1 MPLFSR
7 HSGFAAA
14 FIFLSACGVAVE
26 QAPQTTAPRIVTDK
40 TITDI
45 ASAPEIPT
53 STESA
58 ISPAQTG
65 NSADNSAPD
74 IAQAEGQTIDDIIA
88 SLEAPDDDPSSV
100 GDLFAGQ
107 GTDPDSAVSG
117 AAENADAAKLD
128 GANAN
133 AADADGAIGEKDSGR
148 SGTETILAL
157 LAPAIADAARRTAP
171 ETAEQ
176 PEAENTSRADAAG
189 DTSGDTAGDTAE
201 NVIWNIETAQK
212 KRVTPPE
219 AVAPTGPDASLVSD
233 ALEAAFAMIANRNPP
248 MVSEKFRL
256 PSKLPAVTRVGLL
269 IPKTGPNSRLGTE
282 LLRGA
287 ELALFA
293 MRDPSIELLSFDTA
307 GGPAAAMSARQ
318 AMAAEVDIVV
328 GPLFSQSVIAAR
340 RIIGQRGVP
349 ILALSNNLQIA
360 DQASWLLGYLPE
372 QQIELLLGH
381 ALTVGHRKIAILVE
395 DSPFGQRLAAHTV
408 QRLQQRGL
416 TPEVMQTLSQA
427 QLAADDQLKTAIRE
441 FTGYVPLE
449 EDEEAPAFVDLPPP
463 RFDAVVFAGGA
474 EFALRT
480 APVLAY
486 YDADSERVLYLGN
499 AQWNQRRLLM
509 EPSLYG
515 ALFASRPTGQD
526 DRFNTLWA
534 DIWESRP
541 GTLARLSF
549 DAMAMISVV
558 ARNKPPQWRAA
569 LVSDSGFNGFSG
581 AYRLYPDGSNRRA
594 FEVRQIGSGVSTL
607 FQSAPDK
614 L

>member
-1 MPLFSR
+1 MPSFSR

-14 FIFLSACGVAVE
+14 LMFLSACGVAVE
-26 QAPQTTAPRIVTDK
+26 KAPQTASPRTVTDK
-40 TITDI
+40 TITDT

-53 STESA
+53 STETEISA
-58 ISPAQTG
+58 AQAG

-88 SLEAPDDDPSSV
+88 SLEAPDDDTSPV

-107 GTDPDSAVSG
+107 GTDPDKAVSG
-117 AAENADAAKLD
+117 DAENTD
-128 GANAN
+128 
-133 AADADGAIGEKDSGR
+133 AADADAADADMSVGEKDSGL

-176 PEAENTSRADAAG
+176 PEADNTSRAAA
-189 DTSGDTAGDTAE
+189 AGDTAE
-201 NVIWNIETAQK
+201 DVIWNIETAQR

-219 AVAPTGPDASLVSD
+219 PVAPTGPDASLASD

-248 MVSEKFRL
+248 MISEEFRL
-256 PSKLPAVTRVGLL
+256 PTKLSAVTRVGLL

-307 GGPAAAMSARQ
+307 GGPAAAMAARQ
-318 AMAAEVDIVV
+318 AMAADVDIVV

-340 RIIGQRGVP
+340 SIIGQRGVP
-349 ILALSNNLQIA
+349 MLALSNNLQIA
-360 DQASWLLGYLPE
+360 DQASWLLGYMPE

-381 ALTVGHRKIAILVE
+381 ALTVGHSKIAILVE
-395 DSPFGQRLAAHTV
+395 ESPFGQRLAAHTV
-408 QRLQQRGL
+408 QRLQQLGL

-449 EDEEAPAFVDLPPP
+449 EDEEAPAFADLPPP

-558 ARNKPPQWRAA
+558 ARNKPPRWRAA

-594 FEVRQIGSGVSTL
+594 FELRQIGSGVSTL
-607 FQSAPDK
+607 FRSAPDK

>member
-1 MPLFSR
+1 MPSFSR

-14 FIFLSACGVAVE
+14 LMFLSACGVAVE
-26 QAPQTTAPRIVTDK
+26 KAPQTASPRTVTDK
-40 TITDI
+40 TITET

-53 STESA
+53 STETEISA
-58 ISPAQTG
+58 AQAG

-88 SLEAPDDDPSSV
+88 SLEAPDDDTSPV
-100 GDLFAGQ
+100 GDLFASQ
-107 GTDPDSAVSG
+107 GTDPDKAVSG
-117 AAENADAAKLD
+117 DAENTD
-128 GANAN
+128 
-133 AADADGAIGEKDSGR
+133 AADADMSVGEKDSGL

-176 PEAENTSRADAAG
+176 PEADNTSRAAAAGDTAG
-189 DTSGDTAGDTAE
+189 DTSGDTAED
-201 NVIWNIETAQK
+201 VIWNIETAQK

-219 AVAPTGPDASLVSD
+219 AVAPTGPDASLASD

-248 MVSEKFRL
+248 MISEEFRL
-256 PSKLPAVTRVGLL
+256 PTKLSAVTRVGLL

-307 GGPAAAMSARQ
+307 GGPAAAMAARQ
-318 AMAAEVDIVV
+318 AMAADVDIVV

-340 RIIGQRGVP
+340 SIIGQRGVP
-349 ILALSNNLQIA
+349 MLALSNNLQIA
-360 DQASWLLGYLPE
+360 DQASWLLGYMPE

-381 ALTVGHRKIAILVE
+381 ALTVGHSKIAILVE
-395 DSPFGQRLAAHTV
+395 ESPFGQRLAAHTV
-408 QRLQQRGL
+408 QRLQQLGL
-416 TPEVMQTLSQA
+416 TPEVMQTLTQA

-449 EDEEAPAFVDLPPP
+449 EDEEAPAFADLPPP

-558 ARNKPPQWRAA
+558 ARNKPPRWRAA

-594 FEVRQIGSGVSTL
+594 FELRQIGSGVSTL
-607 FQSAPDK
+607 FRSAPDK

>member
-1 MPLFSR
+1 MPSFSR

-14 FIFLSACGVAVE
+14 LMFLSACGVAVE
-26 QAPQTTAPRIVTDK
+26 KAPQTVSPRTVTDK
-40 TITDI
+40 TITET

-53 STESA
+53 STETEISA
-58 ISPAQTG
+58 AQAG

-88 SLEAPDDDPSSV
+88 SLEAPDDDTSPV

-107 GTDPDSAVSG
+107 GTDPDKAVSG
-117 AAENADAAKLD
+117 DAENTD
-128 GANAN
+128 
-133 AADADGAIGEKDSGR
+133 AADADAADADMSVGEKDSGL

-176 PEAENTSRADAAG
+176 PEAVNTSRAAAA
-189 DTSGDTAGDTAE
+189 GDTAGDTAE
-201 NVIWNIETAQK
+201 DVIWNIETAQK

-219 AVAPTGPDASLVSD
+219 AVAPTGPDASLASD

-248 MVSEKFRL
+248 MISEEFRL
-256 PSKLPAVTRVGLL
+256 PTKLSAVTRVGLL

-307 GGPAAAMSARQ
+307 GGPAAAMAARQ
-318 AMAAEVDIVV
+318 AMAADVDIVV

-340 RIIGQRGVP
+340 SIIGQRGVP
-349 ILALSNNLQIA
+349 MLALSNNLQIA
-360 DQASWLLGYLPE
+360 DQASWLLGYMPE

-381 ALTVGHRKIAILVE
+381 ALTVGHSKIAILVE
-395 DSPFGQRLAAHTV
+395 ESPFGQRLAAHTV
-408 QRLQQRGL
+408 QRLQQLGL
-416 TPEVMQTLSQA
+416 TPEVMQTLTQA

-449 EDEEAPAFVDLPPP
+449 EDEEAPAFADLPPP

-558 ARNKPPQWRAA
+558 ARNKPPRWRAA

-594 FEVRQIGSGVSTL
+594 FELRQIGSGVSTL
-607 FQSAPDK
+607 FRSAPDK

>member
-1 MPLFSR
+1 MPSFSR

-14 FIFLSACGVAVE
+14 LMFLSACGVAVE
-26 QAPQTTAPRIVTDK
+26 KAPQTASPRTVTDK
-40 TITDI
+40 TITET

-53 STESA
+53 STETEISA
-58 ISPAQTG
+58 AQAG
-65 NSADNSAPD
+65 NSVDNSAPD

-88 SLEAPDDDPSSV
+88 SLEAPDDDTSPV

-107 GTDPDSAVSG
+107 GTDPDKAVSG
-117 AAENADAAKLD
+117 
-128 GANAN
+128 
-133 AADADGAIGEKDSGR
+133 DADMSVGEKDSGL

-176 PEAENTSRADAAG
+176 PEADNTSRAAAAGDTAG
-189 DTSGDTAGDTAE
+189 DTSGDTAED
-201 NVIWNIETAQK
+201 VIWNIETAQK

-219 AVAPTGPDASLVSD
+219 AVVPTGPDASLASD

-248 MVSEKFRL
+248 MISEEFRL
-256 PSKLPAVTRVGLL
+256 PTKLSAVTRVGLL

-307 GGPAAAMSARQ
+307 GGPAAAMAARQ
-318 AMAAEVDIVV
+318 AMAADVDIVV

-340 RIIGQRGVP
+340 SIIGQRGVP
-349 ILALSNNLQIA
+349 MLALSNNLQIA
-360 DQASWLLGYLPE
+360 DQASWLLGYMPE

-381 ALTVGHRKIAILVE
+381 ALTVGHSKIAILVE
-395 DSPFGQRLAAHTV
+395 ESPFGQRLAAHTV
-408 QRLQQRGL
+408 QRLQQLGL
-416 TPEVMQTLSQA
+416 TPEVMQTLTQA

-449 EDEEAPAFVDLPPP
+449 EDEEAPAFADLPPP

-558 ARNKPPQWRAA
+558 ARNKPPRWRAA

-594 FEVRQIGSGVSTL
+594 FELRQIGSGVSTL
-607 FQSAPDK
+607 FRSAPDK

>member
-1 MPLFSR
+1 MPSFSR

-14 FIFLSACGVAVE
+14 LMFLSACGVAVE
-26 QAPQTTAPRIVTDK
+26 KAPQTASPRTVTDK
-40 TITDI
+40 TITET

-53 STESA
+53 STETEISA
-58 ISPAQTG
+58 AQAG

-88 SLEAPDDDPSSV
+88 SLEAPDDDTSPV

-107 GTDPDSAVSG
+107 GTDPDKAVSG
-117 AAENADAAKLD
+117 DAENTD
-128 GANAN
+128 
-133 AADADGAIGEKDSGR
+133 AADADMLVGEKDSGL

-176 PEAENTSRADAAG
+176 PEADNTSRAAAAG
-189 DTSGDTAGDTAE
+189 DTSGDTAED
-201 NVIWNIETAQK
+201 VIWNIETAQK

-219 AVAPTGPDASLVSD
+219 AVAPTGPDASLASD

-248 MVSEKFRL
+248 MISEEFRL
-256 PSKLPAVTRVGLL
+256 PTKLSAVTRVGLL

-307 GGPAAAMSARQ
+307 GGPAAAMAARQ
-318 AMAAEVDIVV
+318 AMAADVDIVV

-340 RIIGQRGVP
+340 SIIGQRGVP
-349 ILALSNNLQIA
+349 MLALSNNLQIA
-360 DQASWLLGYLPE
+360 DQASWLLGYMPE

-381 ALTVGHRKIAILVE
+381 ALTVGHSKIAILVE
-395 DSPFGQRLAAHTV
+395 ESPFGQRLAAHTV
-408 QRLQQRGL
+408 QRLQQLGL
-416 TPEVMQTLSQA
+416 TPEVMQTLTQA

-449 EDEEAPAFVDLPPP
+449 EDEEAPAFADLPPP

-558 ARNKPPQWRAA
+558 ARNKPPRWRAA

-594 FEVRQIGSGVSTL
+594 FELRQIGSGVSTL
-607 FQSAPDK
+607 FRSAPDK

>member
-1 MPLFSR
+1 MPSFSR

-14 FIFLSACGVAVE
+14 LMFLSACGVAVE
-26 QAPQTTAPRIVTDK
+26 KAPQTASPRTVTDK
-40 TITDI
+40 TITET

-53 STESA
+53 STETEISA
-58 ISPAQTG
+58 AQAG

-88 SLEAPDDDPSSV
+88 SLEAPDDDTSPV

-107 GTDPDSAVSG
+107 GTDPDKAVSG
-117 AAENADAAKLD
+117 DAENTD
-128 GANAN
+128 
-133 AADADGAIGEKDSGR
+133 AADADMSVGEKDSGL

-176 PEAENTSRADAAG
+176 PEAANTSRAAAAG
-189 DTSGDTAGDTAE
+189 DTSGDTAED
-201 NVIWNIETAQK
+201 VIWNIETAQK

-219 AVAPTGPDASLVSD
+219 AVAPTGPDASLASD

-248 MVSEKFRL
+248 MISEEFRL
-256 PSKLPAVTRVGLL
+256 PTKLSAVTRVGLL

-307 GGPAAAMSARQ
+307 GGPAAAMAARQ
-318 AMAAEVDIVV
+318 AMAADVDIVV

-340 RIIGQRGVP
+340 SIIGQRGVP
-349 ILALSNNLQIA
+349 MLALSNNLQIA
-360 DQASWLLGYLPE
+360 DQASWLLGYMPE

-381 ALTVGHRKIAILVE
+381 ALTVGHSKIAILVE
-395 DSPFGQRLAAHTV
+395 ESPFGQRLAAHTV
-408 QRLQQRGL
+408 QRLQQLGL
-416 TPEVMQTLSQA
+416 TPEVMQTLTQA

-449 EDEEAPAFVDLPPP
+449 EDEEAPAFADLPPP

-558 ARNKPPQWRAA
+558 ARNKPPRWRAA

-594 FEVRQIGSGVSTL
+594 FELRQIGSGVSTL
-607 FQSAPDK
+607 FRSAPDK

>member
-1 MPLFSR
+1 MPSFSR

-14 FIFLSACGVAVE
+14 LMFLSACGVAVE
-26 QAPQTTAPRIVTDK
+26 KAPQTASPRTVTDK
-40 TITDI
+40 TITET

-53 STESA
+53 STETEISA
-58 ISPAQTG
+58 AQAG

-88 SLEAPDDDPSSV
+88 SLEAPDDDTSPV

-107 GTDPDSAVSG
+107 GTDPDKAVSG
-117 AAENADAAKLD
+117 DAENTD
-128 GANAN
+128 
-133 AADADGAIGEKDSGR
+133 AADADMSVGEKDSGL

-176 PEAENTSRADAAG
+176 AEADNTSRAAAAGDTAG
-189 DTSGDTAGDTAE
+189 DTSGDTAED
-201 NVIWNIETAQK
+201 VIWNIETAQK

-219 AVAPTGPDASLVSD
+219 AVAPTGPDASLASD

-248 MVSEKFRL
+248 MISEEFRL
-256 PSKLPAVTRVGLL
+256 PTKLSAVTRVGLL

-307 GGPAAAMSARQ
+307 GGPAAAMAARQ
-318 AMAAEVDIVV
+318 AMAADVDIVV

-340 RIIGQRGVP
+340 SIIGQRGVP
-349 ILALSNNLQIA
+349 MLALSNNLQIA
-360 DQASWLLGYLPE
+360 DQASWLLGYMPE

-381 ALTVGHRKIAILVE
+381 ALTVGHSKIAILVE
-395 DSPFGQRLAAHTV
+395 ESPFGQRLAAHTV
-408 QRLQQRGL
+408 QRLQQLGL
-416 TPEVMQTLSQA
+416 TPEVMQTLTQA

-449 EDEEAPAFVDLPPP
+449 EDEEAPAFADLPPP

-558 ARNKPPQWRAA
+558 ARNKPPRWRAA

-594 FEVRQIGSGVSTL
+594 FELRQIGSGVSTL
-607 FQSAPDK
+607 FRSAPDK

>member
-1 MPLFSR
+1 MPSFSR

-14 FIFLSACGVAVE
+14 LMFLSACGVAVE
-26 QAPQTTAPRIVTDK
+26 KAPQTASPRTVTDK
-40 TITDI
+40 TITET

-53 STESA
+53 STETEISA
-58 ISPAQTG
+58 AQAG

-88 SLEAPDDDPSSV
+88 SLEAPDDDTSPV

-107 GTDPDSAVSG
+107 GTDPDKAVSG
-117 AAENADAAKLD
+117 DAENTD
-128 GANAN
+128 
-133 AADADGAIGEKDSGR
+133 AADANMSVGEKDSGL

-176 PEAENTSRADAAG
+176 PEADNTSRAAAAG
-189 DTSGDTAGDTAE
+189 DTAGETSGDTAED
-201 NVIWNIETAQK
+201 VIWNIETAQK

-219 AVAPTGPDASLVSD
+219 AVAPTGPDASLASD

-248 MVSEKFRL
+248 MISEEFRL
-256 PSKLPAVTRVGLL
+256 PTKLSAVTRVGLL

-307 GGPAAAMSARQ
+307 GGPAAAMAARQ
-318 AMAAEVDIVV
+318 AMAADVDIVV

-340 RIIGQRGVP
+340 SIIGQRGVP
-349 ILALSNNLQIA
+349 MLALSNNLQIA
-360 DQASWLLGYLPE
+360 DQASWLLGYMPE

-381 ALTVGHRKIAILVE
+381 ALTVGHSKIAILVE
-395 DSPFGQRLAAHTV
+395 ESPFGQRLAAHTV
-408 QRLQQRGL
+408 QRLQQLGL
-416 TPEVMQTLSQA
+416 TPEVMQTLTQA

-449 EDEEAPAFVDLPPP
+449 EDEEAPAFADLPPP

-558 ARNKPPQWRAA
+558 ARNKPPRWRAA

-594 FEVRQIGSGVSTL
+594 FELRQIGSGVSTL
-607 FQSAPDK
+607 FRSAPDK

>member
-1 MPLFSR
+1 MPSFSR

-14 FIFLSACGVAVE
+14 LMFLSACGVAVE
-26 QAPQTTAPRIVTDK
+26 KAPQTASPRTVTDK
-40 TITDI
+40 TITET

-53 STESA
+53 STETEISA
-58 ISPAQTG
+58 AQAG

-88 SLEAPDDDPSSV
+88 SLEAPDDDTSPV

-107 GTDPDSAVSG
+107 GTDPDKAVSG
-117 AAENADAAKLD
+117 DAENTD
-128 GANAN
+128 
-133 AADADGAIGEKDSGR
+133 AADADMSVGEKDSGL

-176 PEAENTSRADAAG
+176 PEADNTSRAAAAG
-189 DTSGDTAGDTAE
+189 DTSGDTAED
-201 NVIWNIETAQK
+201 VIWNIETAQK

-219 AVAPTGPDASLVSD
+219 AVAPTGPDASLASD

-248 MVSEKFRL
+248 MISEEFRL
-256 PSKLPAVTRVGLL
+256 PTKLSAVTRVGLL

-307 GGPAAAMSARQ
+307 GGPAAAMAARQ
-318 AMAAEVDIVV
+318 AMAADVDIVV

-340 RIIGQRGVP
+340 SIIGQRGVP
-349 ILALSNNLQIA
+349 MLALSNNLQIA
-360 DQASWLLGYLPE
+360 DQASWLLGYMPE

-381 ALTVGHRKIAILVE
+381 ALTVGHSKIAILVE
-395 DSPFGQRLAAHTV
+395 ESPFGQRLAAHTV
-408 QRLQQRGL
+408 QRLQQLGL
-416 TPEVMQTLSQA
+416 TPEVMQTLTQA

-449 EDEEAPAFVDLPPP
+449 EDEEAPAFADLPPP

-558 ARNKPPQWRAA
+558 ARNKPPRWRAA

-594 FEVRQIGSGVSTL
+594 FELRQIGSGVSTL
-607 FQSAPDK
+607 FRSAPDK

>member
-1 MPLFSR
+1 MPSFSR

-14 FIFLSACGVAVE
+14 LMFLSACGVAVE
-26 QAPQTTAPRIVTDK
+26 KAPQTTSPRTVTDK
-40 TITDI
+40 TITET

-53 STESA
+53 STETEISA
-58 ISPAQTG
+58 AQAG

-88 SLEAPDDDPSSV
+88 SLEAPDDDTSPV

-107 GTDPDSAVSG
+107 GTDPDKAVSG
-117 AAENADAAKLD
+117 DAENTD
-128 GANAN
+128 
-133 AADADGAIGEKDSGR
+133 AADADAADADMSVDEKDSGL

-176 PEAENTSRADAAG
+176 PEADNTSRAAAAG
-189 DTSGDTAGDTAE
+189 DTSGDTAED
-201 NVIWNIETAQK
+201 VIWNIETAQK

-219 AVAPTGPDASLVSD
+219 AVAPTGPDASLASD

-248 MVSEKFRL
+248 MISEEFRL
-256 PSKLPAVTRVGLL
+256 PTKLSAVTRVGLL

-307 GGPAAAMSARQ
+307 GGPAAAMAARQ
-318 AMAAEVDIVV
+318 AMAADVDIVV

-340 RIIGQRGVP
+340 SIIGQRGVP
-349 ILALSNNLQIA
+349 MLALSNNLQIA
-360 DQASWLLGYLPE
+360 DQASWLLGYMPE

-381 ALTVGHRKIAILVE
+381 ALTVGHSKIAILVE
-395 DSPFGQRLAAHTV
+395 ESPFGQRLAAHTV
-408 QRLQQRGL
+408 QRLQQLGL
-416 TPEVMQTLSQA
+416 TPEVMQTLTQA

-449 EDEEAPAFVDLPPP
+449 EDEEAPAFADLPPP

-558 ARNKPPQWRAA
+558 ARNKPPRWRAA

-594 FEVRQIGSGVSTL
+594 FELRQIGSGVSTL
-607 FQSAPDK
+607 FRSAPDK

>member
-1 MPLFSR
+1 MPSFSR

-14 FIFLSACGVAVE
+14 LMFLSACGVAVE
-26 QAPQTTAPRIVTDK
+26 KAPQTASPRTVTDK
-40 TITDI
+40 TITET

-53 STESA
+53 STETEISA
-58 ISPAQTG
+58 AQAG

-88 SLEAPDDDPSSV
+88 SLEAPDDDTSPV

-107 GTDPDSAVSG
+107 GTDPDKAVSG
-117 AAENADAAKLD
+117 DAENTD
-128 GANAN
+128 
-133 AADADGAIGEKDSGR
+133 AADADMSVGEKDSGL

-176 PEAENTSRADAAG
+176 PEADNTSRAAAAGDTAG
-189 DTSGDTAGDTAE
+189 DTSGDTAED
-201 NVIWNIETAQK
+201 VIWNIETAQK

-219 AVAPTGPDASLVSD
+219 AVAPTGPDASLASD

-248 MVSEKFRL
+248 MISEEFRL
-256 PSKLPAVTRVGLL
+256 PTKLSAVTRVGLL

-307 GGPAAAMSARQ
+307 GGPAAAMAARQ
-318 AMAAEVDIVV
+318 AMAADVDIVV

-340 RIIGQRGVP
+340 SIIGQRGVP
-349 ILALSNNLQIA
+349 MLALSNNLQIA
-360 DQASWLLGYLPE
+360 DQASWLLGYMPE

-381 ALTVGHRKIAILVE
+381 ALTVGHSKIAILVE
-395 DSPFGQRLAAHTV
+395 ESPFGQRLAAHTV
-408 QRLQQRGL
+408 QRLQQLGL
-416 TPEVMQTLSQA
+416 TPEVMQTLTQA

-449 EDEEAPAFVDLPPP
+449 EDEEAPAFADLPPP

-558 ARNKPPQWRAA
+558 ARNKPPRWRAA

-594 FEVRQIGSGVSTL
+594 FELRQIGSGVSTL
-607 FQSAPDK
+607 FRSAPDK

>member
-1 MPLFSR
+1 MPSFSR

-14 FIFLSACGVAVE
+14 LMFLSACGVAVE
-26 QAPQTTAPRIVTDK
+26 QAPQTASPRTVTDK
-40 TITDI
+40 TITET

-53 STESA
+53 STETEISA
-58 ISPAQTG
+58 AQAG

-74 IAQAEGQTIDDIIA
+74 ISRAEGQTIDDIIA
-88 SLEAPDDDPSSV
+88 SLEAPDDDTSPV

-117 AAENADAAKLD
+117 VAENTD
-128 GANAN
+128 
-133 AADADGAIGEKDSGR
+133 AADADAADADRSVGEKDSGL

-176 PEAENTSRADAAG
+176 PEAENTSRAAAAG
-189 DTSGDTAGDTAE
+189 DTAGDAAGDTAGDTAE
-201 NVIWNIETAQK
+201 DVIWNIETAQK

-219 AVAPTGPDASLVSD
+219 AVAPTGPDASLASD

-248 MVSEKFRL
+248 MISEEFRL
-256 PSKLPAVTRVGLL
+256 PTKLSAVTRVGLL

-307 GGPAAAMSARQ
+307 GGPAAAMAARQ
-318 AMAAEVDIVV
+318 AMAADVDIVV

-340 RIIGQRGVP
+340 SIIGQRGVP
-349 ILALSNNLQIA
+349 MLALSNNLQIA
-360 DQASWLLGYLPE
+360 DQASWLLGYMPE

-381 ALTVGHRKIAILVE
+381 ALTVGHSKIAILVE
-395 DSPFGQRLAAHTV
+395 ESPFGQRLAAHTV
-408 QRLQQRGL
+408 QRLQQLGL
-416 TPEVMQTLSQA
+416 TPEVMQTLTQA

-449 EDEEAPAFVDLPPP
+449 EDEEAPAFADLPPP

-558 ARNKPPQWRAA
+558 ARNKPPRWRAA

-594 FEVRQIGSGVSTL
+594 FELRQIGSGVSTL
-607 FQSAPDK
+607 FRSAPDK

>member
-1 MPLFSR
+1 MPSFSR

-14 FIFLSACGVAVE
+14 LMFLSACGVAVE
-26 QAPQTTAPRIVTDK
+26 KAPQTASPRTVTDK
-40 TITDI
+40 TITET

-53 STESA
+53 STETEISA
-58 ISPAQTG
+58 AQAG

-88 SLEAPDDDPSSV
+88 SLEAPDDDTSPV

-107 GTDPDSAVSG
+107 GTDPDKAVSG
-117 AAENADAAKLD
+117 DAENTD
-128 GANAN
+128 
-133 AADADGAIGEKDSGR
+133 AADADMSVGEKDSGL

-176 PEAENTSRADAAG
+176 PEADNTSRAAAAGDTAG
-189 DTSGDTAGDTAE
+189 DTSGDTAED
-201 NVIWNIETAQK
+201 VIWNIETAQK

-219 AVAPTGPDASLVSD
+219 AVAPTGPDASLASD

-248 MVSEKFRL
+248 MISEEFRL
-256 PSKLPAVTRVGLL
+256 PTKLSAVTRVGLL

-307 GGPAAAMSARQ
+307 GGPAAAMAARQ
-318 AMAAEVDIVV
+318 AMVADVDIVV

-340 RIIGQRGVP
+340 SIIGQRGVP
-349 ILALSNNLQIA
+349 MLALSNNLQIA
-360 DQASWLLGYLPE
+360 DQASWLLGYMPE

-381 ALTVGHRKIAILVE
+381 ALTVGHSKIAILVE
-395 DSPFGQRLAAHTV
+395 ESPFGQRLAAHTV
-408 QRLQQRGL
+408 QRLQQLGL
-416 TPEVMQTLSQA
+416 TPEVMQTLTQA

-449 EDEEAPAFVDLPPP
+449 EDEEAPAFADLPPP

-558 ARNKPPQWRAA
+558 ARNKPPRWRAA

-594 FEVRQIGSGVSTL
+594 FELRQIGSGVSTL
-607 FQSAPDK
+607 FRSAPDK

>member
-1 MPLFSR
+1 MPSFSR

-14 FIFLSACGVAVE
+14 LMFLSACGVAVE
-26 QAPQTTAPRIVTDK
+26 KAPQTASPRTVTDK
-40 TITDI
+40 TITET

-53 STESA
+53 STETEISA
-58 ISPAQTG
+58 AQAG

-88 SLEAPDDDPSSV
+88 SLEAPDDDTSPV

-107 GTDPDSAVSG
+107 GTDPDKAVSG
-117 AAENADAAKLD
+117 DAENTD
-128 GANAN
+128 
-133 AADADGAIGEKDSGR
+133 AADADMSVGEKDSGL

-176 PEAENTSRADAAG
+176 PEADNTSRAAAAGDTAG
-189 DTSGDTAGDTAE
+189 DTSGDTAED
-201 NVIWNIETAQK
+201 VIWNIETAQK

-219 AVAPTGPDASLVSD
+219 AVAPTGSDASLASD

-248 MVSEKFRL
+248 MISEEFRL
-256 PSKLPAVTRVGLL
+256 PTKLSAVTRVGLL

-307 GGPAAAMSARQ
+307 GGPAAAMAARQ
-318 AMAAEVDIVV
+318 AMAADVDIVV

-340 RIIGQRGVP
+340 SIIGQRGVP
-349 ILALSNNLQIA
+349 MLALSNNLQIA
-360 DQASWLLGYLPE
+360 DQASWLLGYMPE

-381 ALTVGHRKIAILVE
+381 ALTVGHSKIAILVE
-395 DSPFGQRLAAHTV
+395 ESPFGQRLAAHTV
-408 QRLQQRGL
+408 QRLQQLGL
-416 TPEVMQTLSQA
+416 TPEVMQTLTQA

-449 EDEEAPAFVDLPPP
+449 EDEEAPAFADLPPP

-558 ARNKPPQWRAA
+558 ARNKPPRWRAA

-594 FEVRQIGSGVSTL
+594 FELRQIGSGVSTL
-607 FQSAPDK
+607 FRSAPDK